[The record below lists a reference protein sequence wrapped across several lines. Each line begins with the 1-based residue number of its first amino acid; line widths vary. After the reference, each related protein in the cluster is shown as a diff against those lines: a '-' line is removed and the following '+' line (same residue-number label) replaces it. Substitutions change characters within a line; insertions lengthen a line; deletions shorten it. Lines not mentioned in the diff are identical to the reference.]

1 MKLIHCG
8 SLFTGVAADGFLH
21 EASVAVDGDRV
32 AAVSQGWEP
41 AAGREVVDL
50 REFAVMPGLVDAHD
64 HFGINMGDGSPA
76 AGQDP
81 QLRALK
87 AAANARA
94 MLASGITTLRNAGE
108 KHNLGIHV
116 RDAIDRGWI
125 AGPRT
130 VLSGVPICAT
140 GGHGWFLGMEVDG
153 PDAVRR
159 AVRQNVKAGADMIKM
174 IITGGVTTPG
184 VRVAAECTS
193 AEEVEAAVKEAHAL
207 DRRIGV
213 HCYGGPAATWA
224 IDAGV
229 DSIEHGT
236 YLDDAQLDAMVER
249 GTFLVATTSV
259 MRAAARNE
267 RVVEFM
273 RRRFGEIDD
282 DYKQLLARARARG
295 VRIATGCDTHHASMH
310 EELATLLDA
319 GFRVDEVLEIATL
332 KGAQQCGREAD
343 VGSLE
348 PGKLADFVA
357 VDGDLERSPVEAL
370 QRVVRVFKGG
380 RLQAPAAL

>member
-1 MKLIHCG
+1 
-8 SLFTGVAADGFLH
+8 
-21 EASVAVDGDRV
+21 
-32 AAVSQGWEP
+32 
-41 AAGREVVDL
+41 
-50 REFAVMPGLVDAHD
+50 MPGLVDAHD
-64 HFGINMGDGSPA
+64 HFGINMGDGEPA
-76 AGQDP
+76 ARQDT

-116 RDAIDRGWI
+116 RDAIERGWI

-130 VLSGVPICAT
+130 VLSGIPICAT

-153 PDAVRR
+153 PENVRR
-159 AVRQNVKAGADMIKM
+159 AVRENVKAGADMIKM

-184 VRVAAECTS
+184 ARVAAECTS
-193 AEEVEAAVKEAHAL
+193 REEVAAAVAEAHAL
-207 DRRIGV
+207 GRRIGV

-236 YLDDAQLDAMVER
+236 YLDDAHLDAMAQR
-249 GTFLVATTSV
+249 GTFLVSTTSV
-259 MRAAARNE
+259 MRAAARDE

-282 DYKQLLARARARG
+282 DYRDLLIRARERG
-295 VRIATGCDTHHASMH
+295 LRIAAGCDTHHASMH
-310 EELATLLDA
+310 EELQALLDA
-319 GFRVDEVLEIATL
+319 GFTGPEALQIGTL
-332 KGAQQCGREAD
+332 SGAAQCGRDAE

-348 PGKLADFVA
+348 PGKLADLIA
-357 VDGDLERSPVEAL
+357 LDGDLEDAPVAAL
-370 QRVVRVFKGG
+370 QRVARVFKGG
-380 RLQAPAAL
+380 SEQAL